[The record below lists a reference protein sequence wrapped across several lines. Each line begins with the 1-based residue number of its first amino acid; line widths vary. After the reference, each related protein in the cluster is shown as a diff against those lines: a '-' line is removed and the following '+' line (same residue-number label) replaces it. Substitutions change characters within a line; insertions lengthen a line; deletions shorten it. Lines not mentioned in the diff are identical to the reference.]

1 MAVDRAEIE
10 KIATLARIKLEDSA
24 IPKITQSITD
34 ILALVE
40 TMQDI
45 DTSDVEPMAN
55 PLDAKQRL
63 RADEVTES
71 NQREA
76 LQSQAP
82 EAEDG
87 LFLVPKVIE

>member
-24 IPKITQSITD
+24 IPQITKSITD

-82 EAEDG
+82 EAEEG